1 MNAPLSCR
9 MGLGL
14 FLLGTIAAS
23 TAAGG
28 VRVKLED
35 VPKPAVKAVQ
45 DRFAK
50 AAIRYV
56 DREAK
61 DVYEFALKEGERLFD
76 VGVSAEGKLLN
87 IKEEIEEDKVPKAV
101 KEGLLKKH
109 PGAKIVET
117 EKVIVIDGKN
127 EKATYELKI
136 KVEKKTLEVTLDEAG
151 KVLAE

>member
-1 MNAPLSCR
+1 MSVRLSFR

-14 FLLGTIAAS
+14 VLAVAL
-23 TAAGG
+23 TAGSAVAG

-56 DREAK
+56 DKETNGTF
-61 DVYEFALKEGERLFD
+61 EFALKEGDRLFD
-76 VGVSAEGKLLN
+76 VGVTGEGKLLN
-87 IKEEIEEDKVPKAV
+87 IKEEIAEDKVPRAV
-101 KEGLLKKH
+101 KDGLQKKH

-117 EKVIVIDGKN
+117 EKVIVLDGKK
-127 EKATYELKI
+127 EKTTYELKY
-136 KVEKKTLEVTLDEAG
+136 KVDDKTSEIVLDEEG
-151 KVLAE
+151 KPVAD